1 MRLSRT
7 GVRLTPSAA
16 ASSFSDSAA
25 PGGSSSV
32 RTFRRRVSYTTRRL
46 VRGRT
51 TAAMSFIVVHNT
63 VELVWQ
69 SLDLLLDRCLYTS
82 TAGQALEQSRECDPW
97 TRSSGPRCSSPD
109 RDGTSSPCGSP
120 HPTG

>member
-32 RTFRRRVSYTTRRL
+32 STFRRRVSYTTRRL

-97 TRSSGPRCSSPD
+97 TTIERAEVFVAGPGRNFVTL
-109 RDGTSSPCGSP
+109 RITTSD
-120 HPTG
+120 